1 MAFPTIDTTPST
13 YASTVFIRAKQVRAE
28 CVRYIAQC
36 DAGAIN
42 LQDVAEAFMAGV
54 LGPIKLELAT
64 IALVS
69 GLFAELARQRPVA
82 FADATAA
89 QTAYQAAQTAIAN
102 LILFMEAN
110 LPVDGTRRLLSQ
122 TLSNDG
128 SGTLAQRTITVA
140 GSIASFRAALVTC
153 RDAFEA

>member
-64 IALVS
+64 IALV
-69 GLFAELARQRPVA
+69 LRPLRRAR
-82 FADATAA
+82 TAA
-89 QTAYQAAQTAIAN
+89 AVRSWT
-102 LILFMEAN
+102 
-110 LPVDGTRRLLSQ
+110 PPRRRPPTKRRRRRS
-122 TLSNDG
+122 
-128 SGTLAQRTITVA
+128 RT
-140 GSIASFRAALVTC
+140 
-153 RDAFEA
+153 